1 MTLEQIRQKTMEKG
15 AEKLVTGGQM
25 CEIMHL
31 MLSVLA
37 EVDLYDVVELLKD
50 YRPKERRGTECM
62 VRFCGSRKP
71 RIAP

>member
-37 EVDLYDVVELLKD
+37 EVDLYDVVKLLKD
-50 YRPKERRGTECM
+50 YRPKKRGEICT
-62 VRFCGSRKP
+62 VRFCGLRKP
-71 RIAP
+71 RRGQ